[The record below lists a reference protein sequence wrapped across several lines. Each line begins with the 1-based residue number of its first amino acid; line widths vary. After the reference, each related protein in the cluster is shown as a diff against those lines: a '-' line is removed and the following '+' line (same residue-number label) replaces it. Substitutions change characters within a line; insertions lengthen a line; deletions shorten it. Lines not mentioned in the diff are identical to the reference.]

1 MISPGSN
8 ISEKDF
14 AHTSTPSLGIRLE
27 ILEDKVSRFTMKE
40 IKSGFRKS
48 QLVDTQIIS
57 KICHAL
63 FENFFNVVDV
73 QKGSIPQSSEKYLEY
88 KK

>member
-1 MISPGSN
+1 
-8 ISEKDF
+8 
-14 AHTSTPSLGIRLE
+14 
-27 ILEDKVSRFTMKE
+27 MKE

-57 KICHAL
+57 KYAMHYL
-63 FENFFNVVDV
+63 KTFFNVVDV